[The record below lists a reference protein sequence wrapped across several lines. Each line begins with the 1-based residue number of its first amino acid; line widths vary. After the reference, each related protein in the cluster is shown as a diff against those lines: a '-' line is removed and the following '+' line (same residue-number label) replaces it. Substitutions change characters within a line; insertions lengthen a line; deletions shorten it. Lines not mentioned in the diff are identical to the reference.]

1 MVKPVL
7 IAAVV
12 AFVQGTAPGQTPG
25 TTPGTT
31 PSQCVTDLR
40 AFSMQREQELRTAL
54 SPLPQQPTDDQLRA
68 YQARLSALR
77 TETSEKRLAMA
88 RECAS
93 RFDVKT
99 VAEKELPSL
108 IDLLSEAEQPERA
121 AAGMTR
127 ALGLTGLPETERANI
142 LVQAV
147 RLGLREPKGD
157 ERNARL
163 EKYVDDLDRLS
174 PAVLEQK
181 ISVHSSM
188 NSYYRFDDIDAGII
202 KHSTWLIET
211 GRNCEPALRD
221 RYGPTLASAYVNM
234 AEAWAGQGMN
244 EKALELLDRGLKDLA
259 DLKNRNTAS
268 YITSVLPRY
277 NLVGTPAAAIAAPR
291 WLNMTPA
298 PAALPMEGHVTLL
311 EFTAHW
317 CGPCKESYPGLKR
330 LLAKYGSQG
339 FRVVLATE
347 LYGYFGAERSLTP
360 DQEFDRDRE
369 YFQKEG
375 MNVPIAVSERSFEN
389 VGGRSVYKP
398 NPNDAAYKVGG
409 IPQIQLIDKKGRIRL
424 IMVGYDD
431 ANEPRLAKIIEGLL
445 AEK

>member
-1 MVKPVL
+1 MLRTLFLAVAVL
-7 IAAVV
+7 
-12 AFVQGTAPGQTPG
+12 GQAQG

-31 PSQCVTDLR
+31 PGQAPGTTPTQCVLDLR
-40 AFSMQREQELRTAL
+40 AFLLQRQQELRTAL
-54 SPLPQQPTDDQLRA
+54 PRLPQQATDDELRA
-68 YQARLSALR
+68 YQAKLSQLSG
-77 TETSEKRLAMA
+77 ETDQKRLAMA
-88 RECAS
+88 KDCAG

-108 IDLLSEAEQPERA
+108 IDLLSDAGQPELA

-127 ALGLTGLPETERANI
+127 ALELKGLPETDRANI

-157 ERNARL
+157 LRNARL
-163 EKYVDDLDRLS
+163 EGYVDELDRLS

-188 NSYYRFDDIDAGII
+188 NGFYRFDDIDAGII
-202 KHSTWLIET
+202 KHSSWLIET
-211 GRNCEPALRD
+211 GRTCDPALRTK
-221 RYGPTLASAYVNM
+221 YGSTLASAYVNM

-244 EKALELLDRGLKDLA
+244 DKALELLDRGLKDLA
-259 DLKNRNTAS
+259 DLKNTTN

-277 NLVGTPAAAIAAPR
+277 NLVGTPGAAITAPR
-291 WLNMTPA
+291 WLNMTATPGR
-298 PAALPMEGHVTLL
+298 LDMEGHVTLL

-317 CGPCKESYPGLKR
+317 CGPCKESYPGVKR

-347 LYGYFGAERSLTP
+347 LYGYFGTERPLTP
-360 DQEFDRDRE
+360 DQEFERDRD

-375 MNVPIAVSERSFEN
+375 MAVPVAVSESSREN
-389 VGGRSVYKP
+389 VNGRSVYKP

-409 IPQIQLIDKKGRIRL
+409 IPQIQLIDRKGRIRL
-424 IMVGYDD
+424 IMIGYDD
-431 ANEPRLAKIIEGLL
+431 ANESKLAKIIEGLL